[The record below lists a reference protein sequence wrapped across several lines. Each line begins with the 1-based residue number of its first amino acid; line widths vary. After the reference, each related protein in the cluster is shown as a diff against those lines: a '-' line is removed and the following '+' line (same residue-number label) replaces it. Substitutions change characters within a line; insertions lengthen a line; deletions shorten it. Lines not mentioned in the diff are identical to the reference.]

1 MDKKIYKEK
10 LYFAIGNK
18 DDKEEIVRKLI
29 KYKREHIFLKSFNN
43 YEYNTITYFNIY
55 LNYPIQNKK
64 AINDYKN
71 EFNKLFKKDYNY
83 TYKNDKNEILF
94 KTSYIKELKIDVNN
108 KKYKPKLY
116 AELIDDWDFVVNI
129 ALTKLKKTNDRIKDF
144 DKYSYND
151 KEYFN
156 IYLKKGCEIE
166 TIEDFENITM
176 DFCNSCK
183 NKFWFKYKNDK
194 NEILFKTPDVGS
206 YPTSPSYKLS
216 FIDDE

>member
-1 MDKKIYKEK
+1 MTKSK
-10 LYFAIGNK
+10 LYFAIRKNDNK
-18 DDKEEIVRKLI
+18 DFIVSKLLN
-29 KYKREHIFLKSFNN
+29 YKNENNNIKSFNN
-43 YEYNTITYFNIY
+43 YEYSNTTFFNIY
-55 LNYPIQNKK
+55 FNTPIKTNK
-64 AINDYKN
+64 D
-71 EFNKLFKKDYNY
+71 FDDLTNKLRTVFNNVYKY
-83 TYKNDKNEILF
+83 TYKNDKNEIVF
-94 KTSYIKELKIDVNN
+94 KSLSAYDILYNVNN
-108 KKYKPKLY
+108 PKYKPKLY
-116 AELIDDWDFVVNI
+116 AELIDDWDGVVNI
-129 ALTKLKKTNDRIKDF
+129 ILTELKNTNNRIEGF
-144 DKYSYND
+144 DKYSYKD

-156 IYLKKGCEIE
+156 IYLKKGCEIK